1 MNRPFLWIS
10 IFMLGAL
17 GCKDRNHAEPEGN
30 HATHGEHEEHGERD
44 EHGEEHGERDEHD
57 EHAEQSAR
65 TVRISR
71 EAIERMGVRVSTV
84 EAIPLVGG
92 IDVPAEIQAEPNR
105 LAHVSSV
112 VSGQIARVTASVGDR
127 VEAGQTLAVIRSVE
141 LGEARAQAAR
151 AGANVEVAQAN
162 FRRQEELQREGIG
175 SERQFVEAQAEL
187 KRAQAEQAAAG
198 RALEV
203 YGRGGSGSEVIIKS
217 PIAGRVTERH
227 ATMGEV
233 VAPSDVLFQ
242 ITDIAHVWAVG
253 RVYQQNAGQVH
264 EGARATL
271 TLQAYPGRAWQGQLE
286 YVAPALDE
294 RTRTLAVRMALDN
307 PGGELRPGLFG
318 TLSISPAGGSSENV
332 PVIRADALQRL
343 GEDMVVFV
351 PVTEE
356 GEFRAVTVATGERSG
371 GLLRVLS
378 GLSVNDR
385 YVSEGGFVLK
395 SELQRGE
402 LGEGHAH

>member
-1 MNRPFLWIS
+1 
-10 IFMLGAL
+10 MLGAL
-17 GCKDRNHAEPEGN
+17 GCKERSHDGRESN
-30 HATHGEHEEHGERD
+30 HATREEHAD
-44 EHGEEHGERDEHD
+44 EHGEHDEHGEGGEHG
-57 EHAEQSAR
+57 EHGEGGEHGEHGEQRAR
-65 TVRISR
+65 TVRISP

-92 IDVPAEIQAEPNR
+92 IDVPAEIQAESNR

-112 VSGQIARVTASVGDR
+112 VSGQLARVTASVGDR

-151 AGANVEVAQAN
+151 AGANVEVALAN

-175 SERQFVEAQAEL
+175 SERQFLEAQAEL
-187 KRAQAEQAAAG
+187 KRAQAEQSAAG

-242 ITDIAHVWAVG
+242 VTDIARVWAVG

-286 YVAPALDE
+286 YVAPTLDE
-294 RTRTLAVRMALDN
+294 RTRTLAVRMVLDN

-343 GEDMVVFV
+343 GDDLIVFV
-351 PVTEE
+351 PVNEQ
-356 GEFRAVTVATGERSG
+356 GEFRAVSVATGERSG
-371 GLLRVLS
+371 GLMRVLS
-378 GLSVNDR
+378 GLSVNER